1 MRLPAQFHWHHKIY
15 SHHYKQCTEAAL
27 LPFFSCLSCFSCVGA
42 ALVRALVELPCR
54 VTWVE
59 QRNDV
64 QWFGPVGLPGIEGKQ
79 PAVIAASVAA
89 QLLLVRG
96 EADA

>member
-15 SHHYKQCTEAAL
+15 SHHYRQCTEAAL
-27 LPFFSCLSCFSCVGA
+27 LPFFRVFRVFRVS
-42 ALVRALVELPCR
+42 VRALVELPCR
-54 VTWVE
+54 VTWVD

-89 QLLLVRG
+89 QLLLVWG
-96 EADA
+96 EADG